1 MSSIGIH
8 FIRETNKK
16 KNRGLMPKEGRNDSR
31 TKLLSVE
38 NTNLRFY
45 SKYDDIT
52 VLNHLHF
59 IHTKPM
65 QKNLLRSK
73 KEQVSTAQRYISKK

>member
-8 FIRETNKK
+8 HISETNKK
-16 KNRGLMPKEGRNDSR
+16 KNPDRLANKGSDKLGLMAKEGINDSR

-65 QKNLLRSK
+65 
-73 KEQVSTAQRYISKK
+73 